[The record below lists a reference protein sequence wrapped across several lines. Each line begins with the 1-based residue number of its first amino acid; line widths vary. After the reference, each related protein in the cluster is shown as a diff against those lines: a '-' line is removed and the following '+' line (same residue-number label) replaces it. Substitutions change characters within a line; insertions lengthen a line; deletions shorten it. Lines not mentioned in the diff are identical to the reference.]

1 MPKTATPRSPRAAKI
16 TISKPTKSAHYS
28 GKHYAIDDSY
38 GYLIRR
44 LQASLLRHIDKRF
57 RPYELTALQWGPL
70 LLLAQNKGDT
80 AAALAR
86 ALEIDTGAMTRMLDR
101 LEAKNL
107 VRRTRSTGDRR
118 VLHLELTTEGH
129 RVVEQV
135 PHVLAD
141 VLNLHLQGFSSAEIQ
156 QLLGFLRRLLANG
169 CATDAR

>member
-1 MPKTATPRSPRAAKI
+1 MLKSTAPRPRQAPKTTPKATK
-16 TISKPTKSAHYS
+16 TAHYN
-28 GKHYAIDDSY
+28 GKDYAIDDSY
-38 GYLIRR
+38 GYLMRR
-44 LQASLLRHIDKRF
+44 LQASLMRHIDKRF

-70 LLLAQNKGDT
+70 LLLAQHKGDT

-86 ALEIDTGAMTRMLDR
+86 ALEIDTGAMTRMVDR
-101 LEAKNL
+101 LEAKKL

-118 VLHLELTTEGH
+118 VVHLELTTDGH

-141 VLNLHLQGFSSAEIQ
+141 VLNLHLQGFSSAEVQ

-169 CATDAR
+169 GATDAR